1 VPRVET
7 LGTPLQMTKRVL
19 IADDNGAMRRAIRS
33 FLEQQ
38 PGIEICAQTAKG
50 LETVHAA
57 VALRPDLL
65 ILDLRMPE
73 LNGVE
78 IASLLKKN
86 LPDSKIILFTMYQ
99 DALQRGLANAIG
111 ASVVVSKAEGL
122 SVLAREVRALLGI
135 PKEGAD
141 QTSSEDKGLPS
152 KVPSELLMTA
162 LRDSEERFRSTF
174 EQSAVGLALVARDGR
189 WLRVNRKLCEIIG
202 YSHGEL
208 HNMTEQDI
216 GHPEDHELDL
226 AQMKRIEAGEIESY
240 SMEKRYIR
248 RDGQIAS
255 LHLTVNAVRNEGGK
269 LKYCVRVMEEGK
281 HRTNAQVMVAQT
293 LSVGRVASSHLELMS
308 KRWSAPLTHC
318 SRDLRYLW
326 VNQQYADW
334 LHKPVDR
341 IVGRPI
347 RDVIG
352 KGAFETLLPR
362 FEQVLGGEDVAYQ
375 AEATYDKI
383 GRRHISAAYKPT
395 LDSNGKTEG
404 WVALV
409 EDVTEAANE
418 PGDSVCRNRRD

>member
-1 VPRVET
+1 
-7 LGTPLQMTKRVL
+7 
-19 IADDNGAMRRAIRS
+19 
-33 FLEQQ
+33 
-38 PGIEICAQTAKG
+38 
-50 LETVHAA
+50 
-57 VALRPDLL
+57 
-65 ILDLRMPE
+65 MPE

-99 DALQRGLANAIG
+99 DALHKGLANAIG
-111 ASVVVSKAEGL
+111 ASVVVPKAEGL
-122 SVLAREVRALLGI
+122 SVLAREVRALLGM
-135 PKEGAD
+135 PKENENKTA
-141 QTSSEDKGLPS
+141 SEDRGIPS
-152 KVPSELLMTA
+152 KVPSDLLMTA

-189 WLRVNRKLCEIIG
+189 WLRVNRKFCEIIG
-202 YSHGEL
+202 YSHSEL

-216 GHPEDHELDL
+216 AHPDDHELDL

-240 SMEKRYIR
+240 SMEKRYVR

-255 LHLTVNAVRNEGGK
+255 LHLTVNAVKNEGGK

-281 HRTNAQVMVAQT
+281 HRTNAQAMMAQT
-293 LSVGRVASSHLELMS
+293 LSPGRVASSHLELMS

-341 IVGRPI
+341 IIGRPI

-352 KGAFETLLPR
+352 KVAFDTLLPR
-362 FEQVLGGEDVAYQ
+362 FEQVLGGEDVAYE
-375 AEATYDKI
+375 AEATYEEI
-383 GRRHISAAYKPT
+383 GPRHIAAGYKPT
-395 LDSNGKTEG
+395 LGSDGRTEG

-409 EDVTEAANE
+409 EDITAPKK
-418 PGDSVCRNRRD
+418 PGDSVAESK

>member
-1 VPRVET
+1 
-7 LGTPLQMTKRVL
+7 MTKRVL

-99 DALQRGLANAIG
+99 DALHKDLANAIG
-111 ASVVVSKAEGL
+111 ASAVVPKAEGL

-135 PKEGAD
+135 PKENAD
-141 QTSSEDKGLPS
+141 KTTSEDRGIPS

-202 YSHGEL
+202 YSRGEL

-216 GHPEDHELDL
+216 AHPEDHDLDL
-226 AQMKRIEAGEIESY
+226 AQMKRIEAGEIENY

-281 HRTNAQVMVAQT
+281 HRTNARVMVAQT
-293 LSVGRVASSHLELMS
+293 LSGGRVASSHLELMS
-308 KRWSAPLTHC
+308 KRWSVPPTHST
-318 SRDLRYLW
+318 SRFALSVGESAACRL
-326 VNQQYADW
+326 A
-334 LHKPVDR
+334 HKPVDR
-341 IVGRPI
+341 IGTSHTRCY
-347 RDVIG
+347 RERCF
-352 KGAFETLLPR
+352 KTLPR

-383 GRRHISAAYKPT
+383 GLRHISAAYKPT

-409 EDVTEAANE
+409 EDVTEAANK
-418 PGDSVCRNRRD
+418 PGDSVAEIDVTET

>member
-1 VPRVET
+1 
-7 LGTPLQMTKRVL
+7 MTKRVL

-99 DALQRGLANAIG
+99 DALHKGLANAIG
-111 ASVVVSKAEGL
+111 ASVVVPKAEGL
-122 SVLAREVRALLGI
+122 SVLAREVRALLGM
-135 PKEGAD
+135 PKENENKTA
-141 QTSSEDKGLPS
+141 SEDRGIPS
-152 KVPSELLMTA
+152 KVPSDLLMTA

-189 WLRVNRKLCEIIG
+189 WLRVNRKFCEIIG
-202 YSHGEL
+202 YSHSEL

-216 GHPEDHELDL
+216 AHPDDHELDL

-240 SMEKRYIR
+240 SMEKRYVR
-248 RDGQIAS
+248 RDGEIAS
-255 LHLTVNAVRNEGGK
+255 LHLTVNAVKNEGGK

-281 HRTNAQVMVAQT
+281 HRTNAQAMMAQT
-293 LSVGRVASSHLELMS
+293 LSPGRVASSHLELMS

-341 IVGRPI
+341 IIGRPI

-352 KGAFETLLPR
+352 KVAFDTLLPR
-362 FEQVLGGEDVAYQ
+362 FEQVLGGEDVAYE
-375 AEATYDKI
+375 AEATYEEI
-383 GRRHISAAYKPT
+383 GPRHIAAGYQPT
-395 LDSNGKTEG
+395 LGSDGRTEG

-409 EDVTEAANE
+409 EDITAPKK
-418 PGDSVCRNRRD
+418 PGDSVAESK

>member
-1 VPRVET
+1 
-7 LGTPLQMTKRVL
+7 MTKRVL

-99 DALQRGLANAIG
+99 DALHKGLANAIG
-111 ASVVVSKAEGL
+111 ASVVVPKAEGL
-122 SVLAREVRALLGI
+122 SVLAREVRALLGM
-135 PKEGAD
+135 PKENENKTA
-141 QTSSEDKGLPS
+141 SEDRGIPS
-152 KVPSELLMTA
+152 KVPSDLLMTA

-189 WLRVNRKLCEIIG
+189 WLRVNRKFCEIIG
-202 YSHGEL
+202 YSHSEL

-216 GHPEDHELDL
+216 AHPDDHELDL

-240 SMEKRYIR
+240 SMEKRYVR

-255 LHLTVNAVRNEGGK
+255 LHLTVNAVKNEGGK

-281 HRTNAQVMVAQT
+281 HRTNAQAMMAQT
-293 LSVGRVASSHLELMS
+293 LSPGRVASSHLELMS

-341 IVGRPI
+341 IIGRPI

-352 KGAFETLLPR
+352 KVAFDTLLPR
-362 FEQVLGGEDVAYQ
+362 FEQVLGGEDVAYE
-375 AEATYDKI
+375 AEATYEEI
-383 GRRHISAAYKPT
+383 GPRHIAAGYKPT
-395 LDSNGKTEG
+395 LGSDGRTEG

-409 EDVTEAANE
+409 EDITAPKK
-418 PGDSVCRNRRD
+418 PGDSVAESK